1 MMMVLLLALLFRILF
16 KMLFRMLVTLTEH
29 YWITLGE
36 RRRFTFSKAQTAW
49 RGRASVKP
57 SPLALE
63 LQHLPT
69 NIVAIPPVLRITAVS
84 DLASASHP

>member
-1 MMMVLLLALLFRILF
+1 MACSEGISLRPDASV
-16 KMLFRMLVTLTEH
+16 
-29 YWITLGE
+29 
-36 RRRFTFSKAQTAW
+36 FTFSKAQTAW

-69 NIVAIPPVLRITAVS
+69 NIVAIPPVFRIPKETFNS
-84 DLASASHP
+84 LAPHESEKVLAARARLGARCIGLELF